1 MSNRDFRTLMLLMV
15 LTAIGEMVLLAAEL
29 LAMHG

>member
-1 MSNRDFRTLMLLMV
+1 MSNRDFRMLMLLMV